1 MKKLWLISFSA
12 ALVLMLT
19 ACGGTNTGG
28 HTENNGGT
36 GSAPATPSSVAG
48 SASGSSDPYGGDI
61 GYSGL
66 LAALEEQGKIKV
78 KAKYA
83 TTEVDGST
91 GSDSMESTFY
101 FSEIALGN
109 VQIDGSA
116 VTADFTAALKNEKSG
131 KYIEEQQ
138 RIIATLQKDSAGN
151 YTFSSARTEG
161 DIPIVVKPITPFSV
175 DLLYEGDFVLAYACS
190 NEALE
195 AQRERILFNN
205 SITFEDKTLRTDI
218 ENEIFVPINRENIKS
233 IEVLPYG
240 KDDKA
245 IQGSD
250 FELWADFKFTLQND
264 VVVYDKENIK
274 LTGGKRGFDSGK
286 GFRYASKRV
295 DNL

>member
-1 MKKLWLISFSA
+1 MRKLMLILFST
-12 ALVLMLT
+12 ALVLMLS
-19 ACGGTNTGG
+19 ACSGTNTGS
-28 HTENNGGT
+28 
-36 GSAPATPSSVAG
+36 SAPATPSSAAG
-48 SASGSSDPYGGDI
+48 SAASMSDPYGGDI
-61 GYSGL
+61 GYSRL

-91 GSDSMESTFY
+91 GSDSTEATFY
-101 FSEIALGN
+101 FSEIALGD
-109 VQIDGSA
+109 VQIDGDA
-116 VTADFTAALKNEKSG
+116 VTADFTAALRNEKTG

-195 AQRERILFNN
+195 AQRERILFND
-205 SITFEDKTLRTDI
+205 SITAEKETVSKFIDY
-218 ENEIFVPINRENIKS
+218 EILVPITRENIKS
-233 IEVLPYG
+233 IEVLPYA

-264 VVVYDKENIK
+264 VVVYDNGNIK
-274 LTGGKRGFDSGK
+274 LTGGKWGPVGGRGFK
-286 GFRYASKRV
+286 GIITRV
-295 DNL
+295 EGL